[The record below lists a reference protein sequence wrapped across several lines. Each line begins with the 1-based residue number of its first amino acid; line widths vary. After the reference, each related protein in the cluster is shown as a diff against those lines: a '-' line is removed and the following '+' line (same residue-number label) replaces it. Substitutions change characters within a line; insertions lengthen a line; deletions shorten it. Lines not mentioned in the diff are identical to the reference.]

1 MAPAE
6 RRELNLENK
15 ELLTGFVKRQR
26 KTNFFLPV
34 LMAGSYALTNNIKV
48 SRKNLLNWLEASCS
62 KKASFKVNILAPNG
76 ITDETYVF
84 IYPQYNLP
92 KEED

>member
-6 RRELNLENK
+6 RREITLDTK

-26 KTNFFLPV
+26 KTRFFVPV
-34 LMAGSYALTNNIKV
+34 HMAGSYMITNNIQIP
-48 SRKNLLNWLEASCS
+48 RKNLLNWVEYSCS
-62 KKASFKVNILAPNG
+62 ENASFKVSIFPP
-76 ITDETYVF
+76 TCTPQTYVF
-84 IYPQYNLP
+84 IYPQYNIA

>member
-6 RRELNLENK
+6 RREITLDTK

-26 KTNFFLPV
+26 KTRFFVPV
-34 LMAGSYALTNNIKV
+34 HMAGSYMLTSNIQIP
-48 SRKNLLNWLEASCS
+48 RKNLLNWLEFSCS
-62 KKASFKVNILAPNG
+62 TRSTFKVSIFPPDYS
-76 ITDETYVF
+76 DETYVF

>member
-1 MAPAE
+1 MAPDE
-6 RRELNLENK
+6 RRELTLDTK

-34 LMAGSYALTNNIKV
+34 HMAGSYALTNNIKV
-48 SRKNLLNWLEASCS
+48 SRKNLLNWIEASCS
-62 KKASFKVNILAPNG
+62 ALASFKLSILAPD
-76 ITDETYVF
+76 IYEQTYVF

>member
-34 LMAGSYALTNNIKV
+34 LMAGCPALNNNIKV

-62 KKASFKVNILAPNG
+62 KKASFKVNILPRDYMG
-76 ITDETYVF
+76 QTYVF

>member
-6 RRELNLENK
+6 RRELTLANK

-34 LMAGSYALTNNIKV
+34 HMAGSYMLTNNIKV
-48 SRKNLLNWLEASCS
+48 SRKNLLNWVEGSCS
-62 KKASFKVNILAPNG
+62 QKASFKVSILPRDYMG
-76 ITDETYVF
+76 QTYVF